1 MESEGTGRMA
11 LGRHFRA
18 RASAVVAAWRAAV
31 AADPSLKTGASL
43 PRAQLEDHLPGWLDA
58 FAGVLEQPAGA
69 ASTRVDVA
77 EKADA
82 RAHGLQRWQQGY
94 DLHEV
99 TREWGCMH
107 RCLVAEMEHAASI
120 HPGLPAADLAEA
132 RLKLADRISDA
143 TSASAEQYFRLERV
157 EASGSVRDLERAL
170 GDVRALELARAELW
184 QQAAHDLR
192 GNLGVVSNVATGLS
206 FSELPAERRQDFLGR
221 LRNNVEALRL
231 LLDDVTS
238 LARLQ
243 AGQELRSVAPF
254 DAAQLLRRLCDDV
267 RPMAESRR
275 LTLEASGPETLR
287 VEGDAVKVR
296 RVVQNLLLNAL
307 KYTRVGGVVV
317 TWGDSDVRDE
327 ARWRLTIADTG
338 PGFHSGPGSPLAN
351 ALSQATVQGH
361 PETGGTSGGVDAE
374 VATSDA
380 GDVMPVPGEGIGLSI
395 VKRLCELLNASVEL
409 ESAPDQGTTF
419 RILLPRSYA
428 APPAA

>member
-69 ASTRVDVA
+69 TSTRVDVA

-120 HPGLPAADLAEA
+120 HTGLPAADLAEA